1 MDKLKNKIITGGF
14 SLIELTVTIG
24 IFLIISSVLIFNYS
38 DFRNRMSLS
47 KEVANIVSDIRTAQ
61 VYSLG
66 TRQYGGFGI
75 DDIKGY
81 GVYFKIDT
89 PINQKKYQIFLDLN
103 SPSNK
108 IYDAGTE
115 EVGSAIQIMTTNKI
129 SSLTCVD
136 FLGNSSS
143 CTEVNIFYSRP
154 YVNAFISNNDGS
166 YDYVEIEVQSTS
178 NVSLK
183 KTIKVHKTTGYVE
196 IY

>member
-38 DFRNRMSLS
+38 DFRDRMSLS

-66 TRQYGGFGI
+66 TRQYGSLGI

-81 GVYFKIDT
+81 GVYFNTTNIA
-89 PINQKKYQIFLDLN
+89 NQKQYQIFLDLD
-103 SPSNK
+103 SPSNQ
-108 IYDAGTE
+108 IYDSGAAKAE
-115 EVGSAIQIMTTNKI
+115 EVGSAIQITTTNKI
-129 SSLTCVD
+129 LSLKC
-136 FLGNSSS
+136 GSNS